1 MMGETYRPARI
12 LLIED
17 SEGDIY
23 IFRRALREAK
33 FLNDIQAIQDGE
45 TAWEHLHGLP
55 PAELPDVIFLDINLP
70 RLTGLELLKRMHA
83 DEVLSTI
90 PVIMLTISQ
99 EEEDIVRAYDY
110 GAFSFISKTVQP
122 ENLLDIISN
131 LDRLF
136 VQVVARESD

>member
-1 MMGETYRPARI
+1 MEESYRPARI
-12 LLIED
+12 LLVED

-33 FLNDIQAIQDGE
+33 FLNEIQAIQDGE
-45 TAWEHLHGLP
+45 QAWEHLRSLP
-55 PAELPDVIFLDINLP
+55 PAERPDVIFLDINLP

-83 DEVLSTI
+83 DEGLSQI

-99 EEEDIVRAYDY
+99 EEEDIVQAYDY

-131 LDRLF
+131 LDRLY
-136 VQVVARESD
+136 VQVVARETA